1 MGRTFKVLK
10 NRAQAKKFTFK
21 YETSVP
27 TVEGQKGRYYPADD
41 VVVKKGP
48 SPVRNPTKI
57 RASITAGTVL
67 ILLAGRFAGKRVVCL
82 KVLSSGLLL
91 VSGPYG
97 VNGVPLRRVNQR
109 YVIATSTKVDLT
121 GVDVAAI
128 DDAFFARGKKADAE
142 KLSPARKAAQE
153 KVDAVLKTN
162 IAKVPQ
168 LGDYLKNKFR
178 LSKNDKPHLLKF

>member
-1 MGRTFKVLK
+1 MISNALPCFLFR
-10 NRAQAKKFTFK
+10 
-21 YETSVP
+21 
-27 TVEGQKGRYYPADD
+27 
-41 VVVKKGP
+41 
-48 SPVRNPTKI
+48 I
-57 RASITAGTVL
+57 
-67 ILLAGRFAGKRVVCL
+67 
-82 KVLSSGLLL
+82 
-91 VSGPYG
+91 SGPYG